1 MSDSTHALA
10 VTAIGLVMTALG
22 LLMAWHCRRS
32 ARRGELQMSA
42 GCVVERQQNP
52 ISFCFA
58 LASFAVL
65 ALALTLA
72 GAYFLGEGLSRL

>member
-1 MSDSTHALA
+1 
-10 VTAIGLVMTALG
+10 
-22 LLMAWHCRRS
+22 
-32 ARRGELQMSA
+32 MSA

-65 ALALTLA
+65 ALALLSA
-72 GAYFLGEGLSRL
+72 GAFFLVRGLKLL